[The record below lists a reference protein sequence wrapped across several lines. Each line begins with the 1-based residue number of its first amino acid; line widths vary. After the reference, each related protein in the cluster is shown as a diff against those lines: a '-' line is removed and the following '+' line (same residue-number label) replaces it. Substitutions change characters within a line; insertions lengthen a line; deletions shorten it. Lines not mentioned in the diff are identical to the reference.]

1 MTGLSLL
8 AAAATALSLTN
19 RFVTLD
25 FDASGRIA
33 SLRERGTGREL
44 VEKPVD
50 FVVARPEKGRSLV
63 PESFSVGGDGSL
75 VWTFPGDAGSVRFS
89 VSPFDGGWT
98 FSCVGFS
105 GRGVRLLE
113 CLRLKPVPRK
123 WIGRLSHMWSDE
135 SSGVAVRAYDSR
147 VEMPYAT
154 DALYVS
160 VQRGVGLS
168 GWRAGLSAG
177 PRGDI
182 REMLKGMTFAA
193 GVPFSSAGG
202 AWSLDSDDVGASC
215 LMAHMKGDS
224 VDAWIDLALR
234 GGFGLVHLGCWWKSL
249 GHYETSKYFFPGGFE
264 EMRRTAEAIRAAGL
278 RVGMHTLTGCIS
290 TGDPWIKSEQVAQ
303 LQSVRSYT
311 LAKDFEPDDAELVV
325 EERPADDHDTV
336 FTYLGR
342 GNALR
347 IGREIVQYT
356 GVRRDKPYA
365 FTGVTRGAFGTPKS
379 GTVSTGA
386 KADYLLQRY
395 LAFYPDP
402 NSPLADDLAN
412 ALASVFNGCGMDEI
426 YFDGAEGMGSGR
438 ASNEMRAKI
447 FSKLRARGGILNE
460 TSSINPWHWWFYSRT
475 GAWDY
480 SLWAPKAFH
489 DAHIRSIKDSRNA
502 ELLGCQTGWWR
513 IREADEHAR
522 GHFLDESEYYACK
535 NAANDAAMT
544 ISSLN
549 VNKPVVALPFQLERH
564 LTVMGWWERF
574 RRARVFPA
582 PVLERI
588 AAPGEDFRLRQDGSG
603 RWTVCRAPVSSHR
616 VGCAAET
623 AWTIASAEAAPA
635 ELRVEALYGVEPY
648 DSAKGTVVFGA
659 GHLAAAEKSSAKG
672 VSVEAASGEDGEH
685 GKTVKIAAANGTD
698 SARGA
703 WAGVTRRI
711 PAPYGSAERAIG
723 FWVKGDG
730 SGALLNVQLGVP
742 REYTPAFAENYVKLD
757 FTGWRYVERPL
768 RERDSEEFFRHVWPY
783 GREIYTICRYQ
794 FKTNRL
800 ATVSLYLNDVPAKGS
815 ASVEVS
821 EIRSL
826 PPAARTLEDVAV
838 DVNGTRVPV
847 PFALASGEYAEF
859 AEGVWTKYAEN
870 GNPLGRAAAQARPSL
885 SAGANGVSLSAR
897 EAGGRAARAQVWV
910 TAVEN
915 PFFTWDGPGAAGASS
930 MLAEEAMPPVLY
942 APASGFSAMPDLK
955 VRPGE
960 TARLKIVLIG
970 PVKDPV
976 LMVGEGASA
985 RKIALPS
992 VSAGERRAVL
1002 PEECFSGVRRMAFAS
1017 SDDKAASA
1025 RVCISKIYRQ

>member
-8 AAAATALSLTN
+8 AVAATALSLTN

-147 VEMPYAT
+147 VEMPYSE
-154 DALYVS
+154 DLLYVS
-160 VQRGVGLS
+160 VDSAGGLVG
-168 GWRAGLSAG
+168 WQAGLSAG
-177 PRGDI
+177 PRSDM
-182 REMLKGMTFAA
+182 RDMLKGMTFAA
-193 GVPFSSAGG
+193 GVPFSTAGG
-202 AWSLDSDDVGASC
+202 AWSLDSQAVRESC
-215 LMAHMKGDS
+215 LMAYLKGDS

-234 GGFGLVHLGCWWKSL
+234 GGFGLVHLEGWWKQL
-249 GHYETSKYFFPGGFE
+249 GHYRMSDYFFPGGID
-264 EMRRTAEAIRAAGL
+264 EMRKTAAAIRAAGL
-278 RVGMHTLTGCIS
+278 KVGMHTLTGCIS
-290 TGDPWIKSEQVAQ
+290 TADPWIKSEQVAHM
-303 LQSVRSYT
+303 QSVRSYT
-311 LAKDFEPDDAELVV
+311 LARNFAPEDSELFV

-336 FTYLGR
+336 FTYIGR

-356 GVRRDKPYA
+356 GVRRERPYA

-379 GTVSTGA
+379 GTVSPGTMV
-386 KADYLLQRY
+386 DYLRQRY
-395 LAFYPDP
+395 LAFYPEP
-402 NSPLADDLAN
+402 ESPLADELAD
-412 ALASVFNGCGMDEI
+412 AIASVFNSCGMDEI
-426 YFDGAEGMGSGR
+426 YFDGAEGMGARR
-438 ASNEMRAKI
+438 AVNEMRAKI
-447 FSKLRARGGILNE
+447 FSRLEAKGGILNE
-460 TSSINPWHWWFYSRT
+460 TSSMDAWHWWFYSRT

-489 DAHIRSIKDSRNA
+489 DAHIKKVKDSRDA

-513 IREADEHAR
+513 IREADAQAR

-544 ISSLN
+544 IAGLN
-549 VNKPVVALPFQLERH
+549 VNKPVVALPFQIERH
-564 LTVMGWWERF
+564 LTVIGWWERF
-574 RRARVFPA
+574 RRAHAFPA
-582 PVLERI
+582 AVLERL
-588 AAPGEDFRLRQDGSG
+588 AEPGADFRLRQDGDG
-603 RWTVCRAPVSSHR
+603 RWTVCSAPVFSHR
-616 VGCAAET
+616 VGDEHDAAWKVVAAEP
-623 AWTIASAEAAPA
+623 SPA
-635 ELRVEALYGVEPY
+635 ELRVEALYCAEPY
-648 DSAKGTVVFGA
+648 DSEKATSLFDI
-659 GHLAAAEKSSAKG
+659 GHLAAAERTAASG
-672 VSVEAASGEDGEH
+672 VRVEAAADDGVH
-685 GKTVKIAAANGTD
+685 GKVVRLSAENGNG
-698 SARGA
+698 SSRGA
-703 WAGVTRRI
+703 WACVSRRI
-711 PAPYGSAERAIG
+711 PAPYASAGQAIG

-768 RERDSEEFFRHVWPY
+768 RERDAEEFFRHVWPY
-783 GREIYTICRYQ
+783 GSGIYTICRYD

-800 ATVSLYLNDVPAKGS
+800 ATVSLYLNDVPARS
-815 ASVEVS
+815 RTDVEVS
-821 EIRSL
+821 EVRSL
-826 PPAARTLEDVAV
+826 PIAADTLEGASVSV
-838 DVNGTRVPV
+838 GGTRVPV
-847 PFALASGEYAEF
+847 PFPLASGEYAEF
-859 AEGVWTKYAEN
+859 AGGGWTKYAEN
-870 GNPLGRAAAQARPSL
+870 GNPVAFERISSAPSL
-885 SAGANGVSLSAR
+885 ATGANDVSFSAR
-897 EAGGRAARAQVWV
+897 SVRGRAARAQVSV
-910 TAVEN
+910 SAVGS
-915 PFFTWDGPGAAGASS
+915 PFYRWEGSDGAGVAG
-930 MLAEEAMPPVLY
+930 MPAEEAMLPVFY
-942 APASGFSAMPDLK
+942 APASGFSAMPDLR

-976 LMVGEGASA
+976 LMVGEGLSA
-985 RKIALPS
+985 KKIALPS
-992 VSAGERRAVL
+992 LSAGERRTVL
-1002 PEECFSGVRRMAFAS
+1002 PEERFSGVRRMSFAS